1 MKIGTVTNSSTRI
14 PKIMVLKLE
23 NNGKMDKYP
32 SNDPRPQK
40 IESCQINLKSGMNTK
55 TDTGNLKI
63 KIPKSYS
70 NGNNT

>member
-14 PKIMVLKLE
+14 PKIRVPKLE
-23 NNGKMDKYP
+23 NNGKRAKI
-32 SNDPRPQK
+32 PQMTPGTPK
-40 IESCQINLKSGMNTK
+40 WNGLK
-55 TDTGNLKI
+55 TDTGTNSSTRNPKI

>member
-32 SNDPRPQK
+32 PNDPRPQK

-55 TDTGNLKI
+55 TDTGNPKI